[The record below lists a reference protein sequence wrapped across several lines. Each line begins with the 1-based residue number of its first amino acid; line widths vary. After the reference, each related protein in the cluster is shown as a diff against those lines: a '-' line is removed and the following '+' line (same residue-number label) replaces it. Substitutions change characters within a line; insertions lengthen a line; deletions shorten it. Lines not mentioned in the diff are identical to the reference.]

1 MMTFKTVFLC
11 LKVLTCIVVQKTF
24 LIKGN
29 IDISLSFA
37 RSVFLLFGN

>member
-1 MMTFKTVFLC
+1 MMTFKRVFLC
-11 LKVLTCIVVQKTF
+11 LKALTCLVVQKIF

-29 IDISLSFA
+29 IDIFLSFA